1 MNPPRRASST
11 EPLLDW
17 GRAPALDAFETLMWR
32 MDRYPNLRSAVV
44 GVVMLDRA
52 TDAERVRAAHEW
64 GSRAVP
70 RLRERLVEVPLGR
83 PEWVVDTDFTLDA
96 HLQFIDLPSPG
107 SDRQLLDLCAAFAM
121 EPFDRA
127 RSPWAAR
134 MINGLSGGRSAYVL
148 KLHHAMS
155 DGIGIVQLLSFMFSR
170 QRAPSIERKTQAL
183 PELPSASPTDA
194 PRLMARQAQR
204 ELGKLP
210 GRVRAGFDTL
220 RRFVAAGEGSEKR
233 SRLSEVAAYAGSLR
247 RALAPEMAT
256 PSPLLAE
263 RSNQWRFEVLDFP
276 LAPFKAASKA
286 CGATLNDAFVAGL
299 LGGFARYHDEMGV
312 DAEEMPIGMPINI
325 RKADATGGGNHFA
338 PGQLIGPLGA
348 LSPRERMQR
357 IGEQVS
363 RQRNE
368 PALAA
373 PLAVMP
379 LLAALPAD
387 AVAKVMGP
395 KMALNDLQCSN
406 VPGIRDDVYIAG
418 AHATQVYPF
427 APAPGV
433 PAMISLVT
441 HGATCCI
448 GMNLDSGAITE
459 PDRLVRCMRESF
471 DEIMS
476 LKPQQRGDA

>member
-1 MNPPRRASST
+1 MNAPSS

-44 GVVMLDRA
+44 GLVVLDRA
-52 TDAERVRAAHEW
+52 TDAARVRAAHEW
-64 GSRAVP
+64 GTRAVP
-70 RLRERLVEVPLGR
+70 RLRERLVEIPLGR
-83 PEWVVDTDFTLDA
+83 PEWVLDAGFALDA
-96 HLQFIDLPSPG
+96 HLQCVDLPSPG
-107 SDRQLLDLCAAFAM
+107 SERQLLDLAATFAM
-121 EPFDRA
+121 EPFDRT

-134 MINGLSGGRSAYVL
+134 MVNGLEGGRSAYIL

-170 QRAPSIERKTQAL
+170 QRAPLLERRSSPL
-183 PELPSASPTDA
+183 PELPEPGPSDPAA
-194 PRLMARQAQR
+194 LFARQARR
-204 ELGKLP
+204 ELRRLP
-210 GRVRAGFDTL
+210 SRLRDGLGSL
-220 RRFVAAGEGSEKR
+220 RRFVGSPGG
-233 SRLSEVAAYAGSLR
+233 SRVSDLAAYAASLR

-263 RSNQWRFEVLDFP
+263 RNNQWRFEVLDFP

-299 LGGFARYHDEMGV
+299 LGGFARYHREMGAEV
-312 DAEEMPIGMPINI
+312 DEMPIGLPINI
-325 RKADATGGGNHFA
+325 RRADAAGGGNHFA
-338 PGQLIGPLGA
+338 PGQLVGPLGDM
-348 LSPRERMQR
+348 SPRERMQR
-357 IGEQVS
+357 IGEQVL
-363 RQRNE
+363 RLRNE

-387 AVAKVMGP
+387 AVSKVMSP

-406 VPGIRDDVYIAG
+406 VPGIRDDVFIAG
-418 AHATQVYPF
+418 AQATRVYPF

-433 PAMISLVT
+433 PAMITLVT

-448 GMNLDSGAITE
+448 GMNLDSGAVTE
-459 PDRLVRCMRESF
+459 PGRLVRCVRESF
-471 DEIMS
+471 DEI
-476 LKPQQRGDA
+476 LGLRADAA

>member
-1 MNPPRRASST
+1 MNARSS

-44 GVVMLDRA
+44 GLVMLDRA
-52 TDAERVRAAHEW
+52 TDPERVRAAHEW

-70 RLRERLVEVPLGR
+70 RLRERLVEIPLGR
-83 PEWVVDTDFTLDA
+83 PEWVLDADFSLDA
-96 HLQFIDLPSPG
+96 HLQFIDLPAPG
-107 SDRQLLDLCAAFAM
+107 SDRQLLDLAAAFAM
-121 EPFDRA
+121 TPFDRT

-134 MINGLSGGRSAYVL
+134 MINGLEGGRSAYVL

-170 QRAPSIERKTQAL
+170 QRAPLLERRSTPL
-183 PELPSASPTDA
+183 PELPEPGRTDPA
-194 PRLMARQAQR
+194 TLLARQARR
-204 ELGKLP
+204 ELRRLP
-210 GRVRAGFDTL
+210 RRLRDGLGSL
-220 RRFVAAGEGSEKR
+220 RRLVGEPRGSL
-233 SRLSEVAAYAGSLR
+233 LSEVAGYAASLR
-247 RALAPEMAT
+247 RVLAPEMAT
-256 PSPLLAE
+256 PSPLLAH
-263 RSNQWRFEVLDFP
+263 RNHQWRFEVLDFP
-276 LAPFKAASKA
+276 LAPFKAAAKA

-299 LGGFARYHDEMGV
+299 LGGFARYHRELGV

-325 RKADATGGGNHFA
+325 RKADASGGGNHFA
-338 PGQLIGPLGA
+338 PGQLIGPLGD

-379 LLAALPAD
+379 LLASLPAD
-387 AVAKVMGP
+387 AVSNVMGP

-406 VPGIRDDVYIAG
+406 VPGIRDDVFIAG
-418 AHATQVYPF
+418 AQATHVYPF

-433 PAMISLVT
+433 PAMITLVT
-441 HGATCCI
+441 HGATCCV
-448 GMNLDSGAITE
+448 GMNLDGGAVTE
-459 PDRLVRCMRESF
+459 PERLVRCMGESF
-471 DEIMS
+471 DEILG
-476 LKPQQRGDA
+476 LKAP

>member
-1 MNPPRRASST
+1 MNAPSS

-44 GVVMLDRA
+44 GLVVLDRA

-64 GSRAVP
+64 GTRAAP
-70 RLRERLVEVPLGR
+70 RLRERLVEIPIGR
-83 PEWVVDTDFTLDA
+83 PEWVLDADFSLDA
-96 HLQFIDLPSPG
+96 HLQFVDLPSPG
-107 SDRQLLDLCAAFAM
+107 SERQLLDLAAAFAM
-121 EPFDRA
+121 EPFDRI

-134 MINGLSGGRSAYVL
+134 MVNGLEGGRSAYLL

-170 QRAPSIERKTQAL
+170 QRAPLLERRSAPL
-183 PELPSASPTDA
+183 PKLPDPGPTDPA
-194 PRLMARQAQR
+194 TLLARQARR
-204 ELGKLP
+204 ELRRLP
-210 GRVRAGFDTL
+210 SRLRDGLGSL
-220 RRFVAAGEGSEKR
+220 RRFVGAPEGSR
-233 SRLSEVAAYAGSLR
+233 VSDLAAYAASLR

-263 RSNQWRFEVLDFP
+263 RNNQWRFEVLDFP

-299 LGGFARYHDEMGV
+299 LGGFARYHREMGV
-312 DAEEMPIGMPINI
+312 EIDEMPIGMPINI
-325 RKADATGGGNHFA
+325 REANAAGGGNHFA
-338 PGQLIGPLGA
+338 PGQLVGPLGDMG
-348 LSPRERMQR
+348 PRERMQR
-357 IGEQVS
+357 IGEQVL

-379 LLAALPAD
+379 LLAALPVD
-387 AVAKVMGP
+387 AVSKLMGP

-406 VPGIRDDVYIAG
+406 VPGIRDDVFIAG
-418 AHATQVYPF
+418 AQATHVYPF

-433 PAMISLVT
+433 PAMITLVT
-441 HGATCCI
+441 HGSTCCI
-448 GMNLDSGAITE
+448 GMNLDSGAVTE
-459 PDRLVRCMRESF
+459 PQRLVRCMRESF
-471 DEIMS
+471 AEI
-476 LKPQQRGDA
+476 LALEAD

>member
-1 MNPPRRASST
+1 MSRPAS

-44 GVVMLDRA
+44 GMVVLDKA
-52 TDAERVRAAHEW
+52 TDPDRVRAAHEW
-64 GSRAVP
+64 GTRAVP
-70 RLRERLVEVPLGR
+70 RLRERLAEVPFGR
-83 PEWVVDTDFTLDA
+83 PEWVADADFALDE
-96 HLQFIDLPSPG
+96 HLQFVDLPSPG
-107 SDRQLLDLCAAFAM
+107 SDRQLLDLAAAFAM

-127 RSPWAAR
+127 RPPWAAR

-170 QRAPSIERKTQAL
+170 QRAPLIERRNQPL
-183 PELPSASPTDA
+183 PEPPAAVRTDTASILQRQARRELRKLPS
-194 PRLMARQAQR
+194 RLRS
-204 ELGKLP
+204 
-210 GRVRAGFDTL
+210 GFDAA
-220 RRFVAAGEGSEKR
+220 RRFLSAGEGRR
-233 SRLSEVAAYAGSLR
+233 SRVSELASYAGSLR
-247 RALAPEMAT
+247 RALAPDMAT

-263 RSNQWRFEVLDFP
+263 RNNQWRFEVLDFP

-299 LGGFARYHDEMGV
+299 LGGFARYHRELGV
-312 DAEEMPIGMPINI
+312 DVDEMPIGMPINI
-325 RKADATGGGNHFA
+325 RKADAAGGGNHFA
-338 PGQLIGPLGA
+338 PGQLVGPLGD
-348 LSPRERMQR
+348 LSPRERMSR
-357 IGEQVS
+357 IGEQVA

-373 PLAVMP
+373 PLALMP
-379 LLAALPAD
+379 LLASMPAD
-387 AVAKVMGP
+387 AVSKLMGP
-395 KMALNDLQCSN
+395 KMAMNDLQCSN
-406 VPGIRDDVYIAG
+406 VPGIRDDVFIAG
-418 AHATQVYPF
+418 AQATHVYPF

-433 PAMISLVT
+433 PAMITLVT

-459 PDRLVRCMRESF
+459 PERFVRCMRESF
-471 DEIMS
+471 EEIIS
-476 LKPQQRGDA
+476 LKAA

>member
-1 MNPPRRASST
+1 MNAPPSSS

-44 GVVMLDRA
+44 GLVVLDKA
-52 TDAERVRAAHEW
+52 TDPERVRAAHEW

-83 PEWVVDTDFTLDA
+83 PEWVADADFTLDA
-96 HLQFIDLPSPG
+96 HLQCVGLPSPG
-107 SDRQLLDLCAAFAM
+107 SERQLLDLAAAFAM
-121 EPFDRA
+121 EPFDRG

-134 MINGLSGGRSAYVL
+134 LVNGLEGGRSAYVL

-170 QRAPSIERKTQAL
+170 QRAPLIERKSMPM
-183 PELPSASPTDA
+183 PELPTAGATDVAS
-194 PRLMARQAQR
+194 LMSRQARR
-204 ELGKLP
+204 ELRKLP
-210 GRVRAGFDTL
+210 GRLRDGLDAVRRLMG
-220 RRFVAAGEGSEKR
+220 GPQR
-233 SRLSEVAAYAGSLR
+233 SRLSELAGYAGSLR
-247 RALAPEMAT
+247 RALAPDMAS

-263 RSNQWRFEVLDFP
+263 RNNQWRFEVLDFP

-299 LGGFARYHDEMGV
+299 LGGFARYHREMGV
-312 DAEEMPIGMPINI
+312 DVDEMPIGMPINI
-325 RKADATGGGNHFA
+325 RKADAAGGGNHFA
-338 PGQLIGPLGA
+338 PGQLVGPLGDMD
-348 LSPRERMQR
+348 PRERMRR
-357 IGEQVS
+357 IGEQVA

-373 PLAVMP
+373 PLALMP
-379 LLAALPAD
+379 LLAALPTD
-387 AVAKVMGP
+387 AVSKVMGP

-406 VPGIRDDVYIAG
+406 VPGIRDDVFIAG
-418 AHATQVYPF
+418 AQATHVYPF

-433 PAMISLVT
+433 PAMITLVT
-441 HGATCCI
+441 HGSTCCI

-459 PDRLVRCMRESF
+459 PERFARCMRESF
-471 DEIMS
+471 DEITK
-476 LKPQQRGDA
+476 LKAEA